1 VKLKTTYKGVKMTK
15 QEELNKIKSS
25 LIKELAR
32 LVVTGKLSSVED
44 ALNVIKNVF
53 GVNDDIAQFLYGKY
67 GQSR

>member
-1 VKLKTTYKGVKMTK
+1 MTK